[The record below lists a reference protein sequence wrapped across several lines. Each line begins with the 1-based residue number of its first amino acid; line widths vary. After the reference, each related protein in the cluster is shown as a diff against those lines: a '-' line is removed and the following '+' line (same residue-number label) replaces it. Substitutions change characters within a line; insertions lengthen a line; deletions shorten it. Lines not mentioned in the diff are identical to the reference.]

1 MKWMFISF
9 SCTLFVF
16 GKSYFQSVDKNYV
29 IKIFSV
35 IKTLLIQFIST
46 NDNYYHCFRKYEVI
60 FSKPTSNSKTLGSF
74 SMIIDKMNLIDIK
87 QALFFLER
95 RSTLIKVLR
104 VNIAIG
110 NKVVYSLNR
119 MWRISILAN
128 KWLSWFILCQIV
140 IKTYIICIIRKTFV

>member
-46 NDNYYHCFRKYEVI
+46 NDNYYHCFPKYEVI
-60 FSKPTSNSKTLGSF
+60 FSEPTSNSKTLGSF
-74 SMIIDKMNLIDIK
+74 SMIIDKMKLIDIK